1 LHSNEIGGNFGA
13 GLNPIMSMSSRSRRL
28 AAVFTLLVLTLLPH
42 GPSFADPSVTGARIG
57 LHANTTRF
65 VLDLSESVDFDI
77 FLLGTPYRVVIDLPT
92 IEWALPNGRTA
103 EGRGLVLRYRFGQ
116 FDRDTS
122 RVVLDV
128 GGPVTI
134 TNAFLVPPG
143 SGKGHRLVV
152 DLGEVSEAEFAELLV
167 QHAPKKVTRDDEL
180 RFEPGAVTT
189 TPAGTR
195 LVVIDPGHGGID
207 PGATSRSGIH
217 EKDITLEAAFELK
230 NIFEQTGRYRVALT
244 RDRDI
249 FLALR
254 DRAEIG
260 RALGGD
266 LFISLHADQ
275 HEDKAIRGASVYT
288 LSEKASDQ
296 EAANLAAR
304 ENKSDVIAGLDLSG
318 SYDEE
323 VTAILITLTQRETMN
338 CAAVFA
344 AALVPELGKSGKLL
358 AKPHRSAGFRVLKAP
373 DMPSILVELG
383 FLSNTEDERML
394 GSPAG
399 RANLLEGIRRAVD
412 QYFNRDNCWT

>member
-1 LHSNEIGGNFGA
+1 
-13 GLNPIMSMSSRSRRL
+13 MSSRSRQL
-28 AAVFTLLVLTLLPH
+28 AAVFILLILTLLPH
-42 GPSFADPSVTGARIG
+42 GTVLADPSVTGARIG
-57 LHANTTRF
+57 LHTNMTRF

-77 FLLGTPYRVVIDLPT
+77 FLLGAPYRVVIDLPAV
-92 IEWALPNGRTA
+92 EWALPNGRTA

-134 TNAFLVPPG
+134 TNAFLVPPDND
-143 SGKGHRLVV
+143 KGHRLVV
-152 DLGEVSEAEFAELLV
+152 DLEEVSEVEFAGLLA
-167 QHAPKKVTRDDEL
+167 QAAPKKVTRDA
-180 RFEPGAVTT
+180 EPRSEPVAVTA
-189 TPAGTR
+189 TPTGTH

-217 EKDITLEAAFELK
+217 EKDITLAAAFELK
-230 NIFEQTGRYRVALT
+230 NIFEQTGRYRAALT

-249 FLALR
+249 FVALR
-254 DRAEIG
+254 ERVEIG

-266 LFISLHADQ
+266 LFISLHAD
-275 HEDKAIRGASVYT
+275 HHNDRTIRGASVYT

-296 EAANLAAR
+296 EAAKLAQR

-344 AALVPELGKSGKLL
+344 TALVPELGKSGKLL
-358 AKPHRSAGFRVLKAP
+358 VKPHRSAGFRILKAP

-383 FLSNTEDERML
+383 YLSNTEDQRIL

-412 QYFNRDNCWT
+412 QYFNRDNCRTKQGHKP